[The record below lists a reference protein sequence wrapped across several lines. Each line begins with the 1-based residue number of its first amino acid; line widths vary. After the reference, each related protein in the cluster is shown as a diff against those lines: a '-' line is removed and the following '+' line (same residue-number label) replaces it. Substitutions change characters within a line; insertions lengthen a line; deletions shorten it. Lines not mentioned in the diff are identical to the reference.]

1 MIREGKKR
9 EAMEILERIRVTV
22 EVKEIRKIKEERED
36 KEREG
41 EMLLN

>member
-1 MIREGKKR
+1 
-9 EAMEILERIRVTV
+9 MEILEKIRVTV